1 MVLAFGFGDECF
13 YFIFKAEEVPIN
25 VNSWASRH
33 TNGLIKDLL
42 PHGSVTSETIW
53 IYGTALYF
61 KGAWEEKFH
70 KSMTKDRDFH
80 LINGTSVSVSFMSS
94 YKDQYIEAYD
104 GFKFLYSFYLPDEKY
119 GLDNLV
125 EKMVSSVGFLDSHIP
140 SQKVKVGEFKIP
152 KFKIEFGFSAS
163 RAFNRLGLE
172 EMALYQKACVEIDEE
187 GAEAIAATA
196 VVGGFGCAFVKRID
210 FVADHPFLFMI
221 REDKTGTVLFVG
233 QIFDPSNSL

>member
-1 MVLAFGFGDECF
+1 M
-13 YFIFKAEEVPIN
+13 
-25 VNSWASRH
+25 
-33 TNGLIKDLL
+33 
-42 PHGSVTSETIW
+42 
-53 IYGTALYF
+53 YF

-80 LINGTSVSVSFMSS
+80 LINGTSVSVSLMSS

-104 GFKFLYSFYLPDEKY
+104 GFKVLKLPFRQGNDTSRNFSMHFYLPDEKD

-125 EKMVSSVGFLDSHIP
+125 EKMASSVGFLDSHIP
-140 SQKVKVGEFKIP
+140 SQKVKVGEFGIP

-163 RAFNRLGLE
+163 RAFNRLGLD
-172 EMALYQKACVEIDEE
+172 EMALYQKACVEVDEE

-233 QIFDPSNSL
+233 QIFDPSYSS